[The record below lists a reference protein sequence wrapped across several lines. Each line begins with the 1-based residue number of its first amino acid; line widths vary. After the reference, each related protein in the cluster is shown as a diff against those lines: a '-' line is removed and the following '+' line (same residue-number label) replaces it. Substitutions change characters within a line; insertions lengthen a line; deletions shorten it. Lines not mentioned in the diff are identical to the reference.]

1 MNVATNLEA
10 STFYFPQ
17 RPALASGEKEITYA
31 ELNETTNRLA
41 TGLLKMGLRP
51 GEHVAICAPNT
62 PEWPVTYLAI
72 LKAGGVVIS
81 LANLLSPDELRM
93 LLEHSKP
100 RFFFTNSQRLRDI
113 DGLRGS
119 QGIEKVICPEGDITF
134 DHVVASGA
142 PSFRSIDR
150 DRTDTA
156 VILYT
161 GGTTGI
167 PKGVMLTHE
176 NVNQPAHNVAFCER
190 TTERDR
196 ALCALPLHHVFAVV
210 HIMTSTIM
218 SGACLEIL
226 PGFDLDTVLSLIDAG
241 QVTKFFAVPTV
252 YTRFVTLDRLEHIM
266 RNIRYCFCSGSAIA
280 VEIMRQ
286 WKERTGLDMHEGYGM
301 TETASA
307 VTFNHM
313 HRHIPGSVGTVVP
326 GCEVQIRD
334 AAGNILPDGKEG
346 EVCMRGPNIMK
357 GYLNN
362 PEATAETFWKTG
374 WLRSGDVGVL
384 DKDGYLTIVDRLK
397 DLIITGGENVY
408 PREVEEAIYLNS
420 EVAECSVIGVP
431 DKSWGERVVAYV
443 IPKTDASIT
452 AEGLKAFLKARLA
465 PYKVPKEYVFA
476 AEFPKSTAGKVLKRE
491 IKRQHLEKKEIGG

>member
-1 MNVATNLEA
+1 MNIATNLEA
-10 STFYFPQ
+10 SALYFPD
-17 RPALASGEKEITYA
+17 RLALASGGKEITYA
-31 ELNETTNRLA
+31 EFNERTNRLA

-62 PEWPVTYLAI
+62 LEWPISYFGI
-72 LKAGGVVIS
+72 LKAGGVVVS

-93 LLEHSKP
+93 LVEHSKP
-100 RFFFTNSQRLRDI
+100 RFLFTNGERLGDV
-113 DGLRGS
+113 DGLRGRR
-119 QGIEKVICPEGDITF
+119 GIERVICPDGDVSF
-134 DHVVASGA
+134 DRILASGA
-142 PSFRSIDR
+142 PLFRSIDK

-161 GGTTGI
+161 GGTTGT

-176 NVNQPAHNVAFCER
+176 NINHPAHNVAFCER
-190 TTERDR
+190 TTEKDR

-210 HIMTSTIM
+210 HIMTSTVM

-226 PGFDLDTVLSLIDAG
+226 PGFDMETVLSVIDAG

-252 YTRFVTLDRLEHIM
+252 YTRFVGYEQLEHIM

-313 HRHIPGSVGTVVP
+313 HRHVPGSVGSVVP

-334 AAGNILPDGKEG
+334 ASGNILEDGKEG
-346 EVCMRGPNIMK
+346 EVCMRGPNMMK
-357 GYLNN
+357 GYFNN
-362 PEATAETFWKTG
+362 PEETAEVFWEGG

-384 DKDGYLTIVDRLK
+384 DENGYLTIVDRLK

-408 PREVEEAIYLNS
+408 PREVEEAIYRNDG
-420 EVAECSVIGVP
+420 VAECAVIGVP
-431 DKSWGERVVAYV
+431 DRDWGERVVACV
-443 IPKTDASIT
+443 IPKPDISLNP
-452 AEGLKAFLKARLA
+452 EDLKAFLKTRLA
-465 PYKVPKEYVFA
+465 PFKVPKEYIFA
-476 AEFPKSTAGKVLKRE
+476 TEFPKSTAGKVLKRE
-491 IKRQHLEKKEIGG
+491 IKRQHLEKREK

>member
-1 MNVATNLEA
+1 MNVATSLEA
-10 STFYFPQ
+10 STLYFPHN
-17 RPALASGEKEITYA
+17 PALASGGKEITYA
-31 ELNETTNRLA
+31 EFNERSNRLA

-62 PEWPVTYLAI
+62 SEWPVTYFAV

-100 RFFFTNSQRLRDI
+100 RFLFTNSERLKDI

-119 QGIEKVICPEGDITF
+119 QGIEKVVCPDGDMT
-134 DHVVASGA
+134 VAHILTAGI

-150 DRTDTA
+150 DRSDTA
-156 VILYT
+156 VVLYT

-176 NVNQPAHNVAFCER
+176 NINHPAHNVAFCER
-190 TTERDR
+190 TTDKDR

-226 PGFDLDTVLSLIDAG
+226 PGFDMEAVLSVIDAG

-252 YTRFVTLDRLEHIM
+252 YTRFVSLERLEHIM
-266 RNIRYCFCSGSAIA
+266 RNMRYCFCSGSAIA

-313 HRHIPGSVGTVVP
+313 YRHVPGSVGTVVP

-334 AAGNILPDGKEG
+334 AAGNILADGKEG
-346 EVCMRGPNIMK
+346 EVCMRGPNMMK

-362 PEATAETFWKTG
+362 LEATAETFWEG
-374 WLRSGDVGVL
+374 DWLRSGDVGVL
-384 DKDGYLTIVDRLK
+384 DENGYLTIVDRIK

-408 PREVEEAIYLNS
+408 PREVEEAIYLN
-420 EVAECSVIGVP
+420 EDVAECAVIGAP
-431 DKSWGERVVAYV
+431 DRDWGERVVAYV
-443 IPKTDASIT
+443 IPKAGAPIT
-452 AEGLKAFLKARLA
+452 PEGLKAFLKARLA
-465 PYKVPKEYVFA
+465 PFKVPKEYVFT

-491 IKRQHLEKKEIGG
+491 IKRQHLEGKKD